1 MFYSELAQ
9 RLSEDHISP
18 ITRERVNYLKLEN
31 KNMKRRT
38 SVDFS
43 SLKSSNKDVTVSG
56 RRSVNR
62 SKSTDVKEELI
73 SSGQGL
79 EKVKEQLLFSQQL
92 LMKTIIPATNDK
104 NSLETISE
112 EKSIFNR
119 SEIKTE
125 NNDLESNAR
134 KSNDSLLDSFSGTLF
149 VKKRVRVQS
158 PSDPLAKIKD
168 LVRSNSREDI
178 KTKSSK
184 SQEKEIP
191 EKSGKEN
198 EKSAKIE
205 DRETIETK
213 GQSGNGDEGNNHNQ
227 AGNNNGQ
234 DAQGPSTTRSHTRQG
249 RGANTRK
256 KKQAPAA
263 NKLSTLTEDVTLNED
278 NLVDGLRVLVR
289 IEGHF
294 YPGRLNAINPPDI
307 YGVLLDNERGFK
319 PHIYA
324 REELLQNV
332 IRDVR
337 VSGDTVP
344 LGKQFNMLL
353 FLAKLLYKSCMLFKT
368 TILLFWFIFIISRNN
383 KERVV
388 Y

>member
-1 MFYSELAQ
+1 
-9 RLSEDHISP
+9 
-18 ITRERVNYLKLEN
+18 
-31 KNMKRRT
+31 MKRRT
-38 SVDFS
+38 SVDFC
-43 SLKSSNKDVTVSG
+43 SLKSSNKDVTVTG

-92 LMKTIIPATNDK
+92 LMKTIIPATNDQ

-134 KSNDSLLDSFSGTLF
+134 KSNDSLLDSYSGTLF

-184 SQEKEIP
+184 SQEKEIH

>member
-1 MFYSELAQ
+1 MYHCILCIVYYVGNLFFGSNPNEFYLFSELAQ

-38 SVDFS
+38 SVDYS
-43 SLKSSNKDVTVSG
+43 SLKSSNKDVTVNG

-92 LMKTIIPATNDK
+92 LMKTIIPATNDQ

-112 EKSIFNR
+112 EKSMFNR

-134 KSNDSLLDSFSGTLF
+134 KSNDCLLDSFSGTLF

-198 EKSAKIE
+198 DKSAKVE
-205 DRETIETK
+205 DKEIIETK

-227 AGNNNGQ
+227 TGNNNGQ

-344 LGKQFNMLL
+344 LGKQFSML
-353 FLAKLLYKSCMLFKT
+353 
-368 TILLFWFIFIISRNN
+368 
-383 KERVV
+383 
-388 Y
+388 